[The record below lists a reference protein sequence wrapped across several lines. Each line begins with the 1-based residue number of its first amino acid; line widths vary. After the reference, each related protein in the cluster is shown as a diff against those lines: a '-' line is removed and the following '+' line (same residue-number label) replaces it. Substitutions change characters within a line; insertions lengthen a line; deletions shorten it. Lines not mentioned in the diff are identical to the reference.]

1 MAMDANMVTVNGVT
15 MTLKEYRK
23 IIREKKEA
31 AHPKKK
37 VSKRKK
43 KELTEINLLSSDINT
58 MMKKVKLIRSLSA
71 YYDNAY
77 KQWGTIAR
85 DIINRREINSPFVL
99 YRVKARE
106 LNNTIN
112 NISEIAKKN
121 EKAIYQFI
129 EKLAYQLDDLR
140 ICIDNLCSGISKS
153 GVIQLHGDHECI
165 NGCGR
170 RLGLQILV
178 SRSWAAMREINS
190 IIRKCQNISDNGVD
204 PFDYTQETYNGMINC
219 WSKKN

>member
-1 MAMDANMVTVNGVT
+1 MDANMVTVNGVT
-15 MTLKEYRK
+15 MSLKDYRK
-23 IIREKKEA
+23 IIRERKEA

-37 VSKRKK
+37 APKRKK
-43 KELTEINLLSSDINT
+43 KELTEINLLSTDINT

-77 KQWGTIAR
+77 RQWGTIAR
-85 DIINRREINSPFVL
+85 DIINRKEINSPFVM

-106 LNNTIN
+106 LNNTIDS
-112 NISEIAKKN
+112 ISEIAKKN
-121 EKAIYQFI
+121 EKAIYQYI
-129 EKLAYQLDDLR
+129 EKLSYQLDDLR

-153 GVIQLHGDHECI
+153 GVMQLHGDHECI
-165 NGCGR
+165 NGRGR
-170 RLGLQILV
+170 RLGLQTLV
-178 SRSWAAMREINS
+178 SRSWSAMCEINS

-204 PFDYTQETYNGMINC
+204 PFDYMQETYNGLINC

>member
-1 MAMDANMVTVNGVT
+1 MDANMVTVNGVT
-15 MTLKEYRK
+15 MSLKDYRK
-23 IIREKKEA
+23 IIRERKEA
-31 AHPKKK
+31 AHP
-37 VSKRKK
+37 KK

-77 KQWGTIAR
+77 RQWGTIAR
-85 DIINRREINSPFVL
+85 DIIKRKEINSPFVM

-106 LNNTIN
+106 LNNTIDS
-112 NISEIAKKN
+112 ISEIAKKN
-121 EKAIYQFI
+121 EKAIYQYI
-129 EKLAYQLDDLR
+129 EKLSYQLDDLR
-140 ICIDNLCSGISKS
+140 ICIDNLCKGISKS

-178 SRSWAAMREINS
+178 SRSWSAMCDINS
-190 IIRKCQNISDNGVD
+190 IIRKCQNISDIGVD
-204 PFDYTQETYNGMINC
+204 PFEYTQETYNGLINC